1 MKKKTLR
8 ILSLI
13 IVLITLLSISTF
25 AAFTS
30 SDYIAATS
38 AWITRDGDDV
48 TVNFYIVGRNIM
60 DMIGVKKIYLYE
72 KTGNTWHLV
81 ETYDYTDTT
90 YAAEMMGY
98 NSGFKSGGVD
108 YSGSAS
114 KCYYADVR
122 FYAERAGG
130 SDTIPQ
136 NTPISCGS
144 GS

>member
-1 MKKKTLR
+1 MRKRNLR
-8 ILSLI
+8 LLALI
-13 IVLITLLSISTF
+13 IVLTLILSTTAF
-25 AAFTS
+25 ATLKAS
-30 SDYIAATS
+30 AYIAATNT
-38 AWITRDGDDV
+38 WISRDGDTV
-48 TVNFYIVGRNIM
+48 TVNFYVVGTNIM

-72 KTGNTWHLV
+72 KTGNTWYLV
-81 ETYDYTDTT
+81 ETYDYTDTN

>member
-1 MKKKTLR
+1 MRKRNIRLLALIIALIL
-8 ILSLI
+8 ILST
-13 IVLITLLSISTF
+13 VAS
-25 AAFTS
+25 AAYNAS
-30 SDYIAATS
+30 AYIAATNT
-38 AWITRDGDDV
+38 WISRDGDTI
-48 TVNFYIVGRNIM
+48 TVNFYIVGTNIM

-72 KTGNTWHLV
+72 KTGNTWYLV
-81 ETYDYTDTT
+81 ETYDYTDTN

-98 NSGFKSGGVD
+98 NAGFKSGGVD